1 MKNILIVFVC
11 IVCWELV
18 IRKRR
23 QLFEFLYP
31 VSETRKVDLEFRDER
46 ITLKFVS
53 GDSLQKASISLVLS
67 GGEYAR
73 LWVGEF
79 PYIVWLKAG
88 KPWVAR
94 FQGNQWRFEGKGA
107 DVNSYLNQTEWRAD
121 LFHRL
126 LSDSEPGI

>member
-11 IVCWELV
+11 IVMLGACNKKE
-18 IRKRR
+18 KTT
-23 QLFEFLYP
+23 FEFLYP

-73 LWVGEF
+73 LG
-79 PYIVWLKAG
+79 
-88 KPWVAR
+88 
-94 FQGNQWRFEGKGA
+94 
-107 DVNSYLNQTEWRAD
+107 
-121 LFHRL
+121 
-126 LSDSEPGI
+126 

>member
-11 IVCWELV
+11 IVMLGACNKKE
-18 IRKRR
+18 KTT
-23 QLFEFLYP
+23 FEFLYP

-94 FQGNQWRFEGKGA
+94 FQGNQWRFEGKGRC
-107 DVNSYLNQTEWRAD
+107 E
-121 LFHRL
+121 
-126 LSDSEPGI
+126 